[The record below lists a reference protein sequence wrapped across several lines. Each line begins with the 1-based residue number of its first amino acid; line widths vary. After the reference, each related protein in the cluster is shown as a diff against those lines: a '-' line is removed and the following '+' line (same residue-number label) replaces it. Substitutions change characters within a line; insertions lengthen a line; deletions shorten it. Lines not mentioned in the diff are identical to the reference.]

1 MNFLNFPVYW
11 FLLAKAFECTVRVPV
26 PSPQGL
32 VLLVKF
38 TLEVL
43 PIVISLI
50 TLLPWKMLIGLSA
63 PPVNA
68 LGNTAEV
75 KFVKAKAQCKLLK
88 KLEELKYFS
97 EEEKYVI
104 KQGRNAQNHHIPKN
118 VDIYE
123 YMYATAFEAL
133 IGYLYLMKKDDRLKE
148 IFKKCL
154 EEN

>member
-1 MNFLNFPVYW
+1 MKELIERNKDENDVRMMPPLVWAYIGDSIYDLFIRMN
-11 FLLAKAFECTVRVPV
+11 
-26 PSPQGL
+26 L
-32 VLLVKF
+32 V
-38 TLEVL
+38 
-43 PIVISLI
+43 
-50 TLLPWKMLIGLSA
+50 
-63 PPVNA
+63 
-68 LGNTAEV
+68 NTTRLHPHELHVEAT

-88 KLEELKYFS
+88 KLEDLKFFS
-97 EEEKYVI
+97 EEEEYVI

-148 IFKKCL
+148 IFEKCL